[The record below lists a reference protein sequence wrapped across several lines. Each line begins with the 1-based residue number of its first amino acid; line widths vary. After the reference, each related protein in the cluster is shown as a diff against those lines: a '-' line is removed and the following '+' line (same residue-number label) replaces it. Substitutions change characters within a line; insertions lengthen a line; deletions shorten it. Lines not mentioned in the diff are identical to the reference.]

1 MSGDMITV
9 FIIVI
14 ATIALLIIDKI
25 RIDVVALLCLL
36 ALAWTG
42 ILDPAE
48 ALSGFSSNA
57 VLAMLSVMIIGRG
70 IAKTGIMDRF
80 ANLVFK
86 AAGNNQPGT
95 VALVSSAVGLLSGF
109 IQNIGAVVI
118 FLPSIMSLSKRIK
131 VSASRLIMPIGF
143 AAILGGTLTMVGSG
157 PLIMVNDL
165 LKTAALEPYGIFAVT
180 PIGLCLL
187 VGGILFFLLAG
198 KYVLPRRPLANDE
211 DWLQKILVD
220 TWKLPE
226 SIYHYRI
233 PENSPLAGMTLE
245 DSGIWTKYHIHVLAI
260 SRKSSLEYAPW
271 RNSIFTSGHTIALLG
286 NEENVSRFAADY
298 LLLSKD
304 KPGRLKSINDPESA
318 GFAEIIIPPRS
329 AVAGKS
335 LRAFGFRR
343 HYGIEPVVLL
353 HSGSKIE
360 GDFSDVTINPGD
372 TLIVHGTWQNISQLK
387 KSNELAV
394 ITPVPADSKNPTKTL
409 PAIACFVL
417 AIGLTFA
424 GFPLSISLLTGAIAM
439 VVTRVIEIEEAYQA
453 VDWKVVFFL
462 AGLIPLSIA
471 MEKTGSALYLAS
483 AVMDVI
489 QGSHLVLTVLTVAI
503 IATIFSLFMSNVA
516 ATVVLAPL
524 VINMAQI
531 GGYDPRGMVLLV
543 AVSAANSFL
552 LPTHQVNVMLKTRGG
567 YSNLDYLKA
576 GGGMTIIFLTIVV
589 GVFYLIYF

>member
-48 ALSGFSSNA
+48 SLSGFSSNA

-233 PENSPLAGMTLE
+233 PE
-245 DSGIWTKYHIHVLAI
+245 
-260 SRKSSLEYAPW
+260 
-271 RNSIFTSGHTIALLG
+271 IAL
-286 NEENVSRFAADY
+286 
-298 LLLSKD
+298 
-304 KPGRLKSINDPESA
+304 
-318 GFAEIIIPPRS
+318 
-329 AVAGKS
+329 
-335 LRAFGFRR
+335 
-343 HYGIEPVVLL
+343 
-353 HSGSKIE
+353 
-360 GDFSDVTINPGD
+360 
-372 TLIVHGTWQNISQLK
+372 WQ
-387 KSNELAV
+387 V
-394 ITPVPADSKNPTKTL
+394 
-409 PAIACFVL
+409 
-417 AIGLTFA
+417 
-424 GFPLSISLLTGAIAM
+424 
-439 VVTRVIEIEEAYQA
+439 
-453 VDWKVVFFL
+453 
-462 AGLIPLSIA
+462 
-471 MEKTGSALYLAS
+471 
-483 AVMDVI
+483 
-489 QGSHLVLTVLTVAI
+489 
-503 IATIFSLFMSNVA
+503 
-516 ATVVLAPL
+516 
-524 VINMAQI
+524 
-531 GGYDPRGMVLLV
+531 
-543 AVSAANSFL
+543 
-552 LPTHQVNVMLKTRGG
+552 
-567 YSNLDYLKA
+567 
-576 GGGMTIIFLTIVV
+576 
-589 GVFYLIYF
+589 